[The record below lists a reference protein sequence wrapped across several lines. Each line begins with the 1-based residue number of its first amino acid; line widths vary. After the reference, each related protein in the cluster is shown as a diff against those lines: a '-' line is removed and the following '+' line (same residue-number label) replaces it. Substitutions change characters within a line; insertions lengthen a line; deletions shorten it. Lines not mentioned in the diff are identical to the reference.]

1 MKTDKEY
8 PEPMIMSG
16 SLRRIG
22 RHKMFAQN
30 IPVLAEFLSRSK
42 SPKITALCAT
52 VCENCLPLFGISEK
66 YRE

>member
-30 IPVLAEFLSRSK
+30 IPVLRK
-42 SPKITALCAT
+42 SPVKAALQ
-52 VCENCLPLFGISEK
+52 S
-66 YRE
+66 